1 MIFFK
6 RWPILIQEK
15 QAPPAL
21 AGETPKHRG
30 EIMALF
36 EGWKGNILGGLAIGI
51 GASVVA
57 PVVIPVL
64 ATVVKPLT
72 KAAIKGGFLLYDK
85 GRETLAEA
93 QEVIED
99 LVAEAKAEMEE
110 AQEAPSPEA
119 VSGPAAD
126 SQEG

>member
-1 MIFFK
+1 
-6 RWPILIQEK
+6 
-15 QAPPAL
+15 
-21 AGETPKHRG
+21 
-30 EIMALF
+30 MALF

-85 GRETLAEA
+85 GRETLAEV
-93 QEVIED
+93 QEVVED
-99 LVAEAKAEMEE
+99 LVAEAKAEIEE
-110 AQEAPSPEA
+110 AQEIPSESVESEPSVQPKAE
-119 VSGPAAD
+119 
-126 SQEG
+126 